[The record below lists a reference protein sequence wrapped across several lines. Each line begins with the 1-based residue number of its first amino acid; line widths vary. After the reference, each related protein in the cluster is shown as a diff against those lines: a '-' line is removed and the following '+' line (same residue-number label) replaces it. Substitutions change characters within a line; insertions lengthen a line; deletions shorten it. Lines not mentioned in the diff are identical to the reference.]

1 MPPKSSQA
9 PSSSAK
15 PATKK
20 AKTSSSK
27 ATTVKLSDAPPS
39 NSPRINPLTA
49 VSSLPRKQRDKWLKI
64 LEPPASTKKPS
75 QTSKSKG
82 KGKEKE
88 KERHASSIL
97 DAEDD
102 RLWVDIYEPTTEA
115 ELAVHVRKVQDVRRW
130 LDEAFVGGP
139 SGKLRKYRRIL
150 ALTGPAGTAKTA
162 TMRVLAREFDCE
174 ILEWRN
180 AMEEGSSRFGDDGQN
195 DTYTSDHESL
205 FSKFEAFLTRAS
217 TCQTIFA
224 DASDRGAKLSS
235 SSPSSSSSNTNAT
248 QPHKR
253 KRQLILLEDLPN
265 ILHAATQQRFHA
277 ALQSLIGAPQVDP
290 VPVVVI
296 VSDAGTRGE
305 ARDERLANGVWG
317 GGREG
322 DGVLD
327 VRVVLGRDLLGG
339 PYVTE
344 IGFNPIAPTLMKK
357 ALQALVS
364 THFAS
369 APKASGSAPTKE
381 MLDIV
386 VETSNGDIRSA
397 IMALQFS
404 CLPTL
409 GGSSGKAARKK
420 GGGAGGGAKLVLE
433 AVTRREQS
441 LALFHFMGRVLYN
454 KRKGDPP
461 NSSATAK
468 DIQRD
473 QALDATLKDPPK
485 LPKFLAA
492 EERRTSRVNVDALYA
507 DSPIDSSLFSL
518 YVHQN
523 YTQFCNETEECE
535 GVAEW
540 LSWVDSSG
548 GEAWYQAN
556 PHRFHLLTLGTL
568 HSLPSPV
575 PRRGQKMFKPEF
587 FDYLTKEKDAWE
599 AVRDVRGWIMGDGA
613 IVGESD
619 APLGTWSR
627 AEVVTGLGA
636 VLKARDLKNASPR
649 APASHRLFSSLPFAN
664 GENRSGMR
672 PLVEGDVASDDVD
685 VPDEGDGAPVG
696 GWPGVDESG
705 ARDGGWLEGDEIE
718 EF

>member
-9 PSSSAK
+9 PSSNAK
-15 PATKK
+15 SATKK
-20 AKTSSSK
+20 LKISSSK
-27 ATTVKLSDAPPS
+27 ATTVKLSDTAPS

-49 VSSLPRKQRDKWLKI
+49 FANTQVLSSTTMK
-64 LEPPASTKKPS
+64 ASQPS

-88 KERHASSIL
+88 KEKGIYASAL
-97 DAEDD
+97 FDAQDD

-115 ELAVHVRKVQDVRRW
+115 ELAVHVKKVQDVRRW

-162 TMRVLAREFDCE
+162 TMRVLARELDCE

-195 DTYTSDHESL
+195 DAYTSDHESL
-205 FSKFEAFLTRAS
+205 FFKFEAFLTRAS

-224 DASDRGAKLSS
+224 DASDRDAKLSS
-235 SSPSSSSSNTNAT
+235 SSPSSSSSNISAT
-248 QPHKR
+248 RPHKR

-265 ILHAATQQRFHA
+265 VLHAATQQRFHA
-277 ALQSLIGAPQVDP
+277 ALQSLIGAPQVEP

-305 ARDERLANGVWG
+305 ARDERLASGVWG

-339 PYVTE
+339 PYVTQ

-357 ALQALVS
+357 ALQTLVS

-409 GGSSGKAARKK
+409 GGSTGKPARRK
-420 GGGAGGGAKLVLE
+420 GGGAGGGGAKLVLE

-441 LALFHFMGRVLYN
+441 LALFHFMGRVMYN

-461 NSSATAK
+461 NPSATAK

-485 LPKFLAA
+485 LPKFLAV

-535 GVAEW
+535 GVTEW

-575 PRRGQKMFKPEF
+575 PRRSQKMFKPEF
-587 FDYLTKEKDAWE
+587 FEYLNKEKDAWE
-599 AVRDVRGWIMGDGA
+599 AVRDVRGWIMGNGA
-613 IVGESD
+613 VVGESD
-619 APLGTWSR
+619 SLLGTWSR

-636 VLKARDLKNASPR
+636 ILKARDLKNSSPR

-672 PLVEGDVASDDVD
+672 PLVEGDVASDGVD
-685 VPDEGDGAPVG
+685 IPGEDDGVPAG
-696 GWPGVDESG
+696 GWSGVGEGGDREG
-705 ARDGGWLEGDEIE
+705 GGWLEGDEIE

>member
-1 MPPKSSQA
+1 MPPRSSQA

-15 PATKK
+15 TTTKK
-20 AKTSSSK
+20 SKASSSK
-27 ATTVKLSDAPPS
+27 ATTVKLSDRPPS
-39 NSPRINPLTA
+39 SSPRVNPLTA
-49 VSSLPRKQRDKWLKI
+49 FANTQTATKKATQPSQ
-64 LEPPASTKKPS
+64 STKS
-75 QTSKSKG
+75 SNA
-82 KGKEKE
+82 KGKEKS
-88 KERHASSIL
+88 RDTPVASKSPT
-97 DAEDD
+97 EDD

-115 ELAVHVRKVQDVRRW
+115 ELAVHVKKVQDVRRW

-180 AMEEGSSRFGDDGQN
+180 AMEEGSSRFGDDGP
-195 DTYTSDHESL
+195 DFYSSDHESL
-205 FSKFEAFLTRAS
+205 LSKFEAFLTRAS

-224 DASDRGAKLSS
+224 DASTRDTKSS
-235 SSPSSSSSNTNAT
+235 SSPSSSSSSSNTTAAR
-248 QPHKR
+248 HKR
-253 KRQLILLEDLPN
+253 KRQIILLEDLPN
-265 ILHAATQQRFHA
+265 ILHAATRERFHA

-305 ARDERLANGVWG
+305 ARDERLASGVWG

-322 DGVLD
+322 DGALD

-369 APKASGSAPTKE
+369 ASKGSGSAPTKE

-404 CLPTL
+404 SLAT
-409 GGSSGKAARKK
+409 GGSGKGTRKK
-420 GGGAGGGAKLVLE
+420 GGTGAGGAKLVLE

-461 NSSATAK
+461 NPSASAK
-468 DIQRD
+468 DIKRD
-473 QALDATLKDPPK
+473 EALDATLKDPPR
-485 LPKFLAA
+485 LPTFLAA

-523 YTQFCNETEECE
+523 YTQFCNQTEECE

-575 PRRGQKMFKPEF
+575 PRRSQKMFKPEF
-587 FDYLTKEKDAWE
+587 FEYLNKEKDAWE
-599 AVRDVRGWIMGDGA
+599 AVRDIRGWL
-613 IVGESD
+613 VGEGASATDEGSD
-619 APLGTWSR
+619 DPAPLGTWSR

-636 VLKARDLKNASPR
+636 VLKARDLKGGKR
-649 APASHRLFSSLPFAN
+649 APASHRLFSSLPFATA
-664 GENRSGMR
+664 ENRAR
-672 PLVEGDVASDDVD
+672 PLGEGDVA
-685 VPDEGDGAPVG
+685 GDGDEVEVPEEDGGGPAG
-696 GWPGVDESG
+696 GWRGDES
-705 ARDGGWLEGDEIE
+705 AEREGGWLEGDDIE